1 MMRTLCIALAAV
13 LAGLVPAAGAQLLDD
28 IETRTDQGATEIR
41 LQFSVPVRY
50 VRHFPEARGELVK
63 LYLQALTLD
72 GVEENELRE
81 YKGVPVS
88 KSVPPFTVV
97 YSTVRSCLAVPDP
110 ICLDIQFR
118 QPVRFDVRPGK
129 DGRSIVLVVLPDDN
143 PGQGVPATNRR

>member
-1 MMRTLCIALAAV
+1 MKRATRFLLSAV

-50 VRHFPEARGELVK
+50 VKHFPDARGELVK

-72 GVEENELRE
+72 GVEEYELRE
-81 YKGVPVS
+81 YKGVPAIE
-88 KSVPPFTVV
+88 SVPPFTVL
-97 YSTVRSCLAVPDP
+97 YSTVRSCLAVRDP

-118 QPVRFDVRPGK
+118 QPVRFDIRPGK
-129 DGRSIVLVVLPDDN
+129 DGRSIVLVVLPDKD